1 MALCHPHPPPHQ
13 VLVRKGYGDK
23 AKRAKQR
30 NWQLQMMDREMD
42 VTMATANQEG
52 AEQDYQEFLEDLEE
66 DMGYRKNVNIYF
78 SEWNPAMQRLLG
90 DEEMRGLLY
99 TQMAEVHNKL

>member
-1 MALCHPHPPPHQ
+1 MWKAHVNCGLVAWWPGVHTQ

-42 VTMATANQEG
+42 VSMATANQEG

-78 SEWNPAMQRLLG
+78 SEWNPAII
-90 DEEMRGLLY
+90 
-99 TQMAEVHNKL
+99 AELEQ

>member
-1 MALCHPHPPPHQ
+1 MWIPHHIIVSDNMKAHGTVPWWQNTHTHQ
-13 VLVRKGYGDK
+13 VLVRKSYGDK

-52 AEQDYQEFLEDLEE
+52 AEQDYQEE

-78 SEWNPAMQRLLG
+78 SEWNPAIIDPSLL
-90 DEEMRGLLY
+90 
-99 TQMAEVHNKL
+99 